1 MRRQFFRYHFV
12 TLLQARRK
20 NENYRE
26 SDVATTSDL
35 TIDVTPEVDDASIS
49 ELEPLRTKIFEAT
62 RRGDF
67 LECQALIGQIMRSDV
82 SLVHASM
89 REPESD
95 KTVLHYALELKHTD
109 IAKYYMELYDYK
121 LLMAKFKV
129 KTPDFETPKTCLHL
143 LVEMGD
149 ATLLDYFLKIVV
161 AAPSKQLITTVSI
174 CVS

>member
-1 MRRQFFRYHFV
+1 M
-12 TLLQARRK
+12 A
-20 NENYRE
+20 
-26 SDVATTSDL
+26 
-35 TIDVTPEVDDASIS
+35 IDVTPEVDDASIS

-67 LECQALIGQIMRSDV
+67 LECQALIGQIMRSDI

-161 AAPSKQLITTVSI
+161 AAPSKQLVTPVRII
-174 CVS
+174 

>member
-1 MRRQFFRYHFV
+1 M
-12 TLLQARRK
+12 A
-20 NENYRE
+20 
-26 SDVATTSDL
+26 
-35 TIDVTPEVDDASIS
+35 IDVTPEVDDASIS

-161 AAPSKQLITTVSI
+161 AAPLKQLTCITAVSI
-174 CVS
+174 CVPWCVRVRVSTSPADVVYTHICCVCGHVVYS

>member
-161 AAPSKQLITTVSI
+161 AAPSKQLVTTVRI
-174 CVS
+174 I